1 MAAAAALA
9 SMLMAASAS
18 AATPS
23 AYVYATSWS
32 QTVRQYSADD
42 AGLLTDLM
50 PPEVGGAGLT
60 SVGAAASPDRR
71 SLYVVN
77 QTSDTVSQYAIAAGG
92 TLTPMTPDSVV
103 TGSSPLGLAV
113 APDGQHVYVV
123 NQGDRTV
130 GVYSVDGA
138 GALTL
143 VSTASA
149 DRGASQIALS
159 ADGSSA
165 YVTNLSAGSV
175 SQFDVGAQGALT
187 PKDPATVPAGSRPSG
202 IAVSTDG
209 ASVYV
214 TNNVAAGTVAQFSVE
229 PASGDLTRKPQP
241 TVVAGTQPRSIVAA
255 AGRVYVANS
264 GSSTISQY
272 AADGAGA
279 LSPLAPAVDAPHS
292 PFGLALSPD
301 ASSLYVAGFT
311 DAVVGQYDVAG
322 DGTLAAKATP
332 SAPANPSP
340 MAVVAVE
347 PRDEQPPTV
356 DLRTPQEGAQYDLGA
371 DVEADYS
378 CSDEGGAGL
387 QSCTGDV
394 PDGEALDTST
404 AGPHDFT
411 VLARDGAGHET
422 SVTHSYSVAP
432 DEQPPTVD
440 LRTPQEGAQYDL
452 GADVEADYSCSDE
465 GGAGLQS
472 CTGDVPDGE
481 ALDTSTLGPHD
492 FTVHA
497 RDGAGHEATVTHH
510 YTVVEPLLGFRG
522 FLGPIHDGSVVRA
535 GDAIPIVFS
544 LGANRG
550 LHILAEGSPSSVQV
564 DCEDPGQPMGG
575 EPAASQFDRG
585 LRFNRWTGHYVF
597 TWQTKR
603 AWAGTCRTFVLG
615 LRDGTVARL
624 TVSFRSDWRWHRHH

>member
-9 SMLMAASAS
+9 SLLTAASAS

-42 AGLLTDLM
+42 AGLMTDLM
-50 PPEVGGAGLT
+50 PREVGGAGLT

-77 QTSDTVSQYAIAAGG
+77 QTSDTVSQYAIEAGG

-187 PKDPATVPAGSRPSG
+187 PKDPATVAAGSRPSG

-214 TNNVAAGTVAQFSVE
+214 TNNVAAGTVAQFSVD
-229 PASGDLTRKPQP
+229 PVSGGLTRQPQP
-241 TVVAGTQPRSIVAA
+241 TVAAGTQPRNIVAA
-255 AGRVYVANS
+255 TGRVYVANS

-279 LSPLAPAVDAPHS
+279 LSPLAPAVDAPQS

-332 SAPANPSP
+332 SVPANPSP

-347 PRDEQPPTV
+347 PRDEQSPTV
-356 DLRTPQEGAQYDLGA
+356 DLRTPQEGAQYDVGA
-371 DVEADYS
+371 DVQADYE
-378 CSDEGGAGL
+378 CADEGGSGL

-394 PDGEALDTST
+394 PDGDPLDTST
-404 AGPHDFT
+404 PGAHDFT

-422 SVTHSYSVAP
+422 S
-432 DEQPPTVD
+432 
-440 LRTPQEGAQYDL
+440 
-452 GADVEADYSCSDE
+452 
-465 GGAGLQS
+465 
-472 CTGDVPDGE
+472 
-481 ALDTSTLGPHD
+481 
-492 FTVHA
+492 
-497 RDGAGHEATVTHH
+497 VTHH

-544 LGANRG
+544 LGADRG
-550 LHILAEGSPSSVQV
+550 LHILADGSPSSVQV
-564 DCEDPGQPMGG
+564 DCEHPGQPTGG

-624 TVSFRSDWRWHRHH
+624 TVSFRSSWRWHRHH